1 MSTQRGFTL
10 IELILASVFLSFVL
24 LMAAYAF
31 VQVNR
36 AFNQGQTVK
45 IIQETARIVMEDMA
59 RELTLAGDK
68 QITIVDDDAAPG
80 NRRLCIGELRY
91 AWNEGIYYEDTTAS
105 DTTNP
110 TPAQLL
116 RNGNLEN
123 FSLIKETQG
132 VTDCTSTPPITW
144 NGYITDL
151 IPKRA
156 SVLDIEISKI
166 NDAGSNAGQVYRLS
180 LTLSTRTK
188 DLVDNPADP
197 TECDPTKGTTYCDIV
212 HLETAV
218 SVR

>member
-1 MSTQRGFTL
+1 MRHQRGFTL

-45 IIQETARIVMEDMA
+45 VIQETARIVMEDMA
-59 RELTLAGDK
+59 RELSLAGDK

-91 AWNEGIYYEDTTAS
+91 AWNEGIYYDLAT
-105 DTTNP
+105 DP
-110 TPAQLL
+110 TPAQIK
-116 RNGNLEN
+116 RAGQPDPEN

-132 VTDCTSTPPITW
+132 VTDCIGTLPIDW

-151 IPKRA
+151 IPKRG
-156 SVLDIEISKI
+156 SVLDIDITKI
-166 NDAGSNAGQVYRLS
+166 NAAGGSNAGQVYRLS

-188 DLVDNPADP
+188 DLVDDPANPA
-197 TECDPTKGTTYCDIV
+197 ECDPTKGTTYCDIV